1 MQLIFLAAGRG
12 SRLPKKNRDIPKCL
26 TKIKDK
32 SIFEHNFK
40 FFDKFKNKIIITGYK
55 NKLISNIAKKKKFK
69 IILNKNYKNTNMVYS
84 MFLAKNFIKEDVVIS
99 YGDIIFNEKIFKMLQ
114 KKNDFLPL
122 NKNWKKNWLKRMSFS
137 KMLLDA
143 ENVLIK
149 KTLIKEIGTKLE
161 LKKLPKY
168 QFMGLIKLSKRTFF
182 SLYRFFKK
190 LKLKKIDMT
199 SFLNEAIK
207 KNCVK
212 LSYNEYGSFW
222 FEIDSFNDIK
232 AANKLL

>member
-12 SRLPKKNRDIPKCL
+12 SRLPKKNRDVPKCL
-26 TKIKDK
+26 TKIKNK
-32 SIFEHNFK
+32 SIFEHNNK

-149 KTLIKEIGTKLE
+149 KSLIKEIGTKLN

-168 QFMGLIKLSKRTFF
+168 QFMGLIKLSKRTFLD
-182 SLYRFFKK
+182 LYKFFKK

-222 FEIDSFNDIK
+222 FEIDSFKDIK
-232 AANKLL
+232 AANKFL

>member
-12 SRLPKKNRDIPKCL
+12 SRLPKKNRDAPKCL
-26 TKIKDK
+26 TKIKNK
-32 SIFEHNFK
+32 SIFEHNNK

-55 NKLISNIAKKKKFK
+55 NKLISSIAKKKKFK
-69 IILNKNYKNTNMVYS
+69 VILNKNYKNTNMVYS
-84 MFLAKNFIKEDVVIS
+84 MFLAKNFVKEDVVIS
-99 YGDIIFNEKIFKMLQ
+99 YGDIIFNEKIFKILQ

-149 KTLIKEIGTKLE
+149 KTLIKEIGTKLD
-161 LKKLPKY
+161 LKKLPKN

-182 SLYRFFKK
+182 DLYKFFKK

-222 FEIDSFNDIK
+222 FEIDTFKDIK
-232 AANKLL
+232 AANKFL